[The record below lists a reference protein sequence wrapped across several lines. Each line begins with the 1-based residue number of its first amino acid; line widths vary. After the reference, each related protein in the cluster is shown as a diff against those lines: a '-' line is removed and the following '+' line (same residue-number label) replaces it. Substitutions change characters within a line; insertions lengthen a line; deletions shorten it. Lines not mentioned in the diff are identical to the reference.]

1 MSKTYAIAD
10 LHGRFDL
17 LEMALGCISKRAK
30 PPATLV
36 TLGDYV
42 DRGPDSRKIIERL
55 IAGLGRHGWR
65 LICLKGNH
73 EDIMW
78 QTCRRLPDVD
88 WWLTNGGGATLISY
102 GQQEG
107 DQADVTIVPAPHLDW
122 VEQLPL
128 MYVDRHR
135 VFVHAGIDPNCPL
148 DEQDAENVLWKIYPD
163 DDDLGHGQRHIVHG
177 HHQHAHG
184 RSSKR
189 IGPTLIRLRGT
200 PVGLQSASLMTLRPV
215 DRSKFSK
222 STASRLTR
230 YYRADGR
237 GRLFPQSGAP
247 TKRFT
252 PNRPIREADMS
263 GSGLLP
269 CKLTPRTPVDETAR
283 RRPCAIKKCGAI
295 RPRTA
300 SGQKRTFRK
309 VQSMSALPQ
318 NRYSSA

>member
-17 LEMALGCISKRAK
+17 LEMAFACIVERAE

-55 IAGLGRHGWR
+55 MVGLGRDGWR

-102 GQQEG
+102 GQQQG
-107 DQADVTIVPAPHLDW
+107 DQAA
-122 VEQLPL
+122 
-128 MYVDRHR
+128 
-135 VFVHAGIDPNCPL
+135 
-148 DEQDAENVLWKIYPD
+148 
-163 DDDLGHGQRHIVHG
+163 
-177 HHQHAHG
+177 
-184 RSSKR
+184 
-189 IGPTLIRLRGT
+189 
-200 PVGLQSASLMTLRPV
+200 
-215 DRSKFSK
+215 
-222 STASRLTR
+222 ASRLTR

-237 GRLFPQSGAP
+237 GRLMPQSGVL
-247 TKRFT
+247 TKRLT
-252 PNRPIREADMS
+252 RNRPIREADMS

-269 CKLTPRTPVDETAR
+269 CKMTPEPHFA
-283 RRPCAIKKCGAI
+283 
-295 RPRTA
+295 
-300 SGQKRTFRK
+300 
-309 VQSMSALPQ
+309 
-318 NRYSSA
+318 NRNSLL

>member
-17 LEMALGCISKRAK
+17 LEMALVCIAKRAE

-55 IAGLGRHGWR
+55 MAGLGHDGRR

-88 WWLTNGGGATLISY
+88 WWLRNGGGATLVSY
-102 GQQEG
+102 GQRAG

-122 VEQLPL
+122 VERLPL

-148 DEQDAENVLWKIYPD
+148 DVQDAEGVIWKIYPD
-163 DDDLGHGQRHIVHG
+163 DDGGGHGQRHVVHD
-177 HHQHAHG
+177 
-184 RSSKR
+184 
-189 IGPTLIRLRGT
+189 
-200 PVGLQSASLMTLRPV
+200 LQRET
-215 DRSKFSK
+215 D
-222 STASRLTR
+222 
-230 YYRADGR
+230 
-237 GRLFPQSGAP
+237 QS
-247 TKRFT
+247 
-252 PNRPIREADMS
+252 
-263 GSGLLP
+263 
-269 CKLTPRTPVDETAR
+269 
-283 RRPCAIKKCGAI
+283 
-295 RPRTA
+295 
-300 SGQKRTFRK
+300 
-309 VQSMSALPQ
+309 
-318 NRYSSA
+318 

>member
-17 LEMALGCISKRAK
+17 LEMAFACLAERAE

-55 IAGLGRHGWR
+55 IAGQGRDGWR

-73 EDIMW
+73 EEIMW

-107 DQADVTIVPAPHLDW
+107 DQADVTIVSAPHLDW
-122 VEQLPL
+122 LERLPL

-148 DEQDAENVLWKIYPD
+148 DQQDAENVLWKIYPD
-163 DDDLGHGQRHIVHG
+163 DDDGGHGQRHVVHG

-184 RSSKR
+184 PIFKKNRTNFDTLAWYTGRLAIGVFDDAAPGGPIEVLEVNGKPIDKILSSR
-189 IGPTLIRLRGT
+189 
-200 PVGLQSASLMTLRPV
+200 
-215 DRSKFSK
+215 RSKSPH
-222 STASRLTR
+222 A
-230 YYRADGR
+230 
-237 GRLFPQSGAP
+237 
-247 TKRFT
+247 TKRRT
-252 PNRPIREADMS
+252 NEALD
-263 GSGLLP
+263 
-269 CKLTPRTPVDETAR
+269 
-283 RRPCAIKKCGAI
+283 
-295 RPRTA
+295 
-300 SGQKRTFRK
+300 
-309 VQSMSALPQ
+309 PQ
-318 NRYSSA
+318 QAD

>member
-17 LEMALGCISKRAK
+17 LEMALACIVERDE

-55 IAGLGRHGWR
+55 MVGLGHDGWR

-102 GQQEG
+102 GQHLG
-107 DQADVTIVPAPHLDW
+107 DQADVTVVPAPHLDW
-122 VEQLPL
+122 VERLPL

-135 VFVHAGIDPNCPL
+135 VFVHAGIDANCPL

-163 DDDLGHGQRHIVHG
+163 DDDRGHGRRHIVHG
-177 HHQHAHG
+177 HHQHANGPIFKNNRTNLDTFAWYTG
-184 RSSKR
+184 RLAIGVFDDARPGGPIEALEVNGESIEKISSRRWFMSPLATKR
-189 IGPTLIRLRGT
+189 
-200 PVGLQSASLMTLRPV
+200 
-215 DRSKFSK
+215 
-222 STASRLTR
+222 
-230 YYRADGR
+230 RADEVEQPR
-237 GRLFPQSGAP
+237 G
-247 TKRFT
+247 FT
-252 PNRPIREADMS
+252 R
-263 GSGLLP
+263 
-269 CKLTPRTPVDETAR
+269 
-283 RRPCAIKKCGAI
+283 
-295 RPRTA
+295 
-300 SGQKRTFRK
+300 QF
-309 VQSMSALPQ
+309 
-318 NRYSSA
+318 